1 MKLSRAAIA
10 LYLGIVFLSGGMLGF
25 FSNRLYSGYT
35 LYSGPPRPAPKGGPQ
50 DPQAFRKGLVDFYKS
65 RLQLSDDQ
73 TQKLELILDDASAK
87 YQEQFKKE
95 REAIRPELR
104 RIHEEQVQR
113 ITDILSP
120 DQRGEYQK
128 LLKEQERSRG
138 KKGGRPGGPGI

>member
-10 LYLGIVFLSGGMLGF
+10 TYLGIVFLSGGVLGF

-35 LYSGPPRPAPKGGPQ
+35 VQPRPAPKGGPQ
-50 DPQAFRKGLVDFYKS
+50 DPQAFRKGLVAYYKNN
-65 RLQLSDDQ
+65 LQLSDDQ

-113 ITDILSP
+113 ITEILSP

-128 LLKEQERSRG
+128 LLKEQARSRG